1 MDSTDLIAIKL
12 QGMEEPV
19 FMSVMGRLGTC
30 YGVSMYEGLDGLVDF
45 DMVAN
50 ADRKDGP
57 SIYDTMMDQSCITW
71 YAGDRDEVP
80 EAQKKVIK
88 ELGL

>member
-1 MDSTDLIAIKL
+1 MRKEASLDQWKELYDVALKLKELEPWKYLDSTDLIAIKL

-30 YGVSMYEGLDGLVDF
+30 YGVSMYEGLDGLDDF

-50 ADRKDGP
+50 AEG
-57 SIYDTMMDQSCITW
+57 
-71 YAGDRDEVP
+71 
-80 EAQKKVIK
+80 KKWPFN
-88 ELGL
+88 L

>member
-1 MDSTDLIAIKL
+1 MDSIDLIAIKL

-30 YGVSMYEGLDGLVDF
+30 YGVSMYEGLDGLDDF

-50 ADRKDGP
+50 AEG
-57 SIYDTMMDQSCITW
+57 
-71 YAGDRDEVP
+71 
-80 EAQKKVIK
+80 KKWPFN
-88 ELGL
+88 L